1 MFRIATAYD
10 PDTIALGASIACSG
24 PCLTVVERGTKG
36 NRGYFDVEV
45 SPETLARTTLGAWRP
60 GTRVNLERSLKIGDE
75 LGGHLVSGHIDGV
88 AKVEARRDEGD
99 MAHFTF
105 GAPPELARFIAEKG
119 SISLDGT
126 SFTVNGVDGSRFDV
140 MIIPHTLASTTW
152 GERRVGDSVNLE
164 VDMLARYVA
173 RLSSGQ

>member
-1 MFRIATAYD
+1 M
-10 PDTIALGASIACSG
+10 
-24 PCLTVVERGTKG
+24 
-36 NRGYFDVEV
+36 
-45 SPETLARTTLGAWRP
+45 
-60 GTRVNLERSLKIGDE
+60 KIGDE
-75 LGGHLVSGHIDGV
+75 LGGHLVSGHVDGV
-88 AKVEARRDEGD
+88 AKVEVRRDEGD
-99 MAHFTF
+99 MSQFTF
-105 GAPPELARFIAEKG
+105 GAPPELARFIAKKG

-140 MIIPHTLASTTW
+140 MIIPHTLAATTW